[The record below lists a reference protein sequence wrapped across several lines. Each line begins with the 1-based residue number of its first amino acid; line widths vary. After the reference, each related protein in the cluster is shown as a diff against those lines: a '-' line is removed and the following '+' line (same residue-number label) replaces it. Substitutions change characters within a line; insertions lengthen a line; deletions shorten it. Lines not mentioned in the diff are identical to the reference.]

1 MFSRTISI
9 GALFAAVLA
18 AGSLPAPAQGLT
30 DEVVWIESYEQAVA
44 EAKRTGKPIFLTF
57 RCVP

>member
-1 MFSRTISI
+1 MFSRTISS
-9 GALFAAVLA
+9 GMLLAAVLA
-18 AGSLPAPAQGLT
+18 AVSVPIRAQEST
-30 DEVVWIESYEQAVA
+30 YEVVWIESYEQAVA